1 MTLILAPVGPGGD
14 PGHGR
19 TDVTL
24 NAHGVI
30 FLAGGR
36 PGRWFP
42 PRGIAIGPQVT
53 AAGRLVSPAGP

>member
-1 MTLILAPVGPGGD
+1 M
-14 PGHGR
+14 
-19 TDVTL
+19 TL